1 MLWDN
6 TLWYKHYMKPAPLS
20 SYAENILTKWDTP
33 CKREVNDKELVIGDG
48 THDSY
53 ISHKFKLHG
62 IEFKTS
68 DFIYLC
74 CSGWSQ
80 VSPKK
85 STSSNHA
92 VIFIEIAI
100 YATSFFT
107 YVFRLVSSITKKI
120 YKHKSCSNFYRDCNL
135 CKKLFLHVFLMVSS
149 ITKKIYKLNHAVI
162 FIEIAI

>member
-1 MLWDN
+1 
-6 TLWYKHYMKPAPLS
+6 MKRMEPAPLS
-20 SYAENILTKWDTP
+20 SYLENILTKWDTP

-53 ISHKFKLHG
+53 IYHKFKLHG

-85 STSSNHA
+85 STSSTHA

-100 YATSFFT
+100 YVKSFF
-107 YVFRLVSSITKKI
+107 YMYSGWSLVSPK
-120 YKHKSCSNFYRDCNL
+120 NL
-135 CKKLFLHVFLMVSS
+135 QAQIMRGFL
-149 ITKKIYKLNHAVI
+149 
-162 FIEIAI
+162 